1 MTDARPRV
9 LVAGTEAQALPGAGA
24 LLPDGT
30 QAAQRGDVS
39 VDRNRRHGAAEA
51 ERRLRSLIYAH
62 LPMRAVT

>member
-1 MTDARPRV
+1 M
-9 LVAGTEAQALPGAGA
+9 AGTEAQALPGAGA

-39 VDRNRRHGAAEA
+39 VDRNRRRHGAAEA